1 MIGQMA
7 REQIGEC
14 LADQTLLELVEGRL
28 DDAARAQVTA
38 HASRCAECRQLL
50 SLLARRSAAP
60 MASTLHAEA
69 GEREREEEDDEL
81 RPGDVVGRY
90 VVHSRIGAGGMGVV
104 YAAHDP
110 ELGRSV
116 ALKVLRTDLERAAVR
131 ERMRER
137 LRREAQ
143 AMAQL
148 AHPNVVAVHDVGA
161 AGDRVFLTMELVEGT
176 TLAEW
181 TAAQPRGLSEL
192 LAQYLAAG
200 RGLAAAH
207 AAGLVHRDFKPDFA
221 RPSQPAPQP
230 TDRPHSRELGRSE
243 RVDGSLMAP
252 MGFS

>member
-1 MIGQMA
+1 MM
-7 REQIGEC
+7 RDPTGEC

-28 DDAARAQVTA
+28 DDAARARVTA
-38 HASRCAECRQLL
+38 HASRCAECRQLM

-69 GEREREEEDDEL
+69 GEGSQDEGDEL

-110 ELGRSV
+110 ELGRAV
-116 ALKVLRTDLERAAVR
+116 ALKVLRTDLERTAVR

-181 TAAQPRGLSEL
+181 TAAQPRGLGEL

-207 AAGLVHRDFKPDFA
+207 AAGLVHRDFKPETWS
-221 RPSQPAPQP
+221 PSRTAPLPP
-230 TDRPHSRELGRSE
+230 TG
-243 RVDGSLMAP
+243 
-252 MGFS
+252 